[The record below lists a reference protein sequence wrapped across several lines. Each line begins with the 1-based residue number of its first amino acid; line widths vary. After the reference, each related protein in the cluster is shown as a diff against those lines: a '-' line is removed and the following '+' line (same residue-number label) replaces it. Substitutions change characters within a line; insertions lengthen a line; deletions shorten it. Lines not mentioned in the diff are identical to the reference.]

1 MRVAIILARAGSKGI
16 KNKNIVEVAGKP
28 LIHFMLTSLLESR
41 LFDEVYVSTDDDDIA
56 NVARELDEKIKIF
69 ERSPINSN
77 DDSTSDA
84 ALVEFLLH
92 ERFEPSTTVVMAQL
106 TSPLT
111 SAADIQGAISHFEKS
126 QAESV
131 ISVVRQKRFLWTVDG
146 KPINYDVQSRPRRQ
160 DFDGILVENG
170 ALYISRVASILTTKM
185 RISGKIEVYEMP
197 EYTYIEVDEP
207 SDLLQVEALLSSQL
221 SKD

>member
-1 MRVAIILARAGSKGI
+1 M
-16 KNKNIVEVAGKP
+16 
-28 LIHFMLTSLLESR
+28 
-41 LFDEVYVSTDDDDIA
+41 
-56 NVARELDEKIKIF
+56 
-69 ERSPINSN
+69 
-77 DDSTSDA
+77 
-84 ALVEFLLH
+84 
-92 ERFEPSTTVVMAQL
+92 
-106 TSPLT
+106 
-111 SAADIQGAISHFEKS
+111 
-126 QAESV
+126 
-131 ISVVRQKRFLWTVDG
+131 RQKRFLWTVDG